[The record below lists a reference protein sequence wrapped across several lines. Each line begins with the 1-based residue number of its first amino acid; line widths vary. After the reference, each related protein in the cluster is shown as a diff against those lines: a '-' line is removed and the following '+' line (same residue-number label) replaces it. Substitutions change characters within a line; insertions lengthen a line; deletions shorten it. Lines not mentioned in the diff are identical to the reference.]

1 MNRLDETAAL
11 IAVRVQGGDKEEKN
25 RIIEVATK
33 GYILTL
39 DKSLTLAKHDKDLLD

>member
-25 RIIEVATK
+25 RVIEVATK
-33 GYILTL
+33 G
-39 DKSLTLAKHDKDLLD
+39 